1 MKIFATLL
9 CCGLIFGV
17 CEIISAQ
24 GEPATCCATCSCTL
38 CGDLASC
45 SLSPFNASITCTQ
58 FAGQGCG
65 NEGGTVVP
73 CTEWYDNTGLNGT
86 PLVDS
91 YSSTSGTN
99 PCIPIDGGLGFLIA
113 GGLGIGVL
121 GIRRREG
128 QHLLERAA

>member
-1 MKIFATLL
+1 MKFLPIVL
-9 CCGLIFGV
+9 CGVLIFGV
-17 CEIISAQ
+17 CEMTIAQ

-58 FAGQGCG
+58 FGGQGCG
-65 NEGGTVVP
+65 NEGGMVVA
-73 CTEWYDNTGLNGT
+73 CSEWYDNSVYTGTTVN
-86 PLVDS
+86 S